1 MNTITLFHGSIQEVK
16 TPQYGVGKIHNDYGQ
31 GFYCTRNIDMAREW
45 ANRETTSG
53 IVNRYKLDCRT
64 LNILDLTKYDVL
76 VWLSILLHHREFDPL
91 DRVRYEREL
100 EYLEQFYIDTTKY
113 DLVIGYRADDAYF
126 RFPMLFLSN
135 EITLKTLREIYML
148 GNLGIQYVLISE
160 KAFTKIKFVNSEVV
174 DPIYYERYRQRRDVA
189 ERQFETLRLNDRY
202 SKNEKIKD
210 LISKND

>member
-1 MNTITLFHGSIQEVK
+1 MNTITLFRGSIQEVK